1 MDLTTKYMGLT
12 LKNPLVP
19 SAGPLTANLDSI
31 RRLEDSGAGAVVLH
45 SVFEEQLTHE
55 AEELEHHLHA
65 GAESFAE
72 SLSYFPNIEEY
83 RLGPDAYL
91 EHVRKAKAA
100 VRIPVIASLNGF
112 TSGGWVDYATQ
123 IQQAGADALELNV
136 YYVAADAKTDGAM
149 VEQMYVDIVRAV
161 RAAVK
166 IPVAVKFGPYFS
178 SIPTM
183 ARRLDQAGANAL
195 VMFNRFYQPD
205 IDLVALEVRPTLSL
219 SDPFESRLPMRW
231 IAIIYGSVKASLAA
245 TTGIATAQDAIKMIM
260 VGADVCQLCSVLL
273 RKGVYELSVILRDM
287 QAWMEEKE
295 YDSVSL
301 MRGSMSQRAIP
312 DPAAFERANYMKAL
326 NSYR

>member
-31 RRLEDSGAGAVVLH
+31 RRLEDSGAAAVVLH
-45 SVFEEQLTHE
+45 SVFEEQLAHE

-112 TSGGWVDYATQ
+112 TSGGWVEYATQ

-136 YYVAADAKTDGAM
+136 YYVAADAKMNGAA
-149 VEQMYVDIVRAV
+149 VEELYVDIVRAV
-161 RAAVK
+161 KAAVK

-219 SDPFESRLPMRW
+219 SDPFEARLPMRW

-245 TTGIATAQDAIKMIM
+245 TTGIANAQDAIKMIM

>member
-31 RRLEDSGAGAVVLH
+31 RRLEDSGAAAVVLH
-45 SVFEEQLTHE
+45 SVFEEQLVHE

-91 EHVRKAKAA
+91 EHIRKAKAA

-136 YYVAADAKTDGAM
+136 YYVAADAKMDGAA
-149 VEQMYVDIVRAV
+149 VEQMYVDVVRAV

-205 IDLVALEVRPTLSL
+205 IDLVSLEVRPTLSL

-245 TTGIATAQDAIKMIM
+245 TTGIASAQDAIKMIM

-312 DPAAFERANYMKAL
+312 DPAAFERANYMRAL

>member
-31 RRLEDSGAGAVVLH
+31 RRLEDSGAAAVVLH
-45 SVFEEQLTHE
+45 SVFEEQLAHE

-72 SLSYFPNIEEY
+72 SLSYFPNIEDY

-112 TSGGWVDYATQ
+112 TSGGWVEYATQ

-136 YYVAADAKTDGAM
+136 YYVAADAKMNGAA
-149 VEQMYVDIVRAV
+149 VEEMYVEIVRAV
-161 RAAVK
+161 KAAVR

-183 ARRLDQAGANAL
+183 AKRLDQAGANAL

>member
-19 SAGPLTANLDSI
+19 SASPLTANTDTI
-31 RRLEDSGAGAVVLH
+31 RRLEDAGAAAVVLN

-55 AEELEHHLHA
+55 AEEIEHHLQA
-65 GAESFAE
+65 GTESFAE

-83 RLGPDAYL
+83 RFGPDEYL
-91 EHVRKAKAA
+91 EHIRKAKAA
-100 VRIPVIASLNGF
+100 VRIPVIGSVNGF
-112 TSGGWVDYATQ
+112 TVGGWVNYAKQ
-123 IQQAGADALELNV
+123 IEQAGADALELNV
-136 YYVAADAKTDGAM
+136 YYVAADAKISGAG
-149 VEQMYVDIVRAV
+149 VEDMYVDIVRAV
-161 RAAVK
+161 KAAVK

-178 SIPTM
+178 SVPTM
-183 ARRLDQAGANAL
+183 AKRLDQAGVNGL

-205 IDLVALEVRPTLSL
+205 IDLVALEVRPSLAL
-219 SDPFESRLPMRW
+219 SDPFEARLPMRW
-231 IAIIYGSVKASLAA
+231 IAIIYGSVKANIAA
-245 TTGIATAQDAIKMIM
+245 TTGIASAQDAIKMIM

-295 YDSVSL
+295 YDSVGL

>member
-1 MDLTTKYMGLT
+1 M
-12 LKNPLVP
+12 
-19 SAGPLTANLDSI
+19 
-31 RRLEDSGAGAVVLH
+31 
-45 SVFEEQLTHE
+45 
-55 AEELEHHLHA
+55 
-65 GAESFAE
+65 
-72 SLSYFPNIEEY
+72 
-83 RLGPDAYL
+83 
-91 EHVRKAKAA
+91 
-100 VRIPVIASLNGF
+100 RIPVIASLNGF
-112 TSGGWVDYATQ
+112 TSGGWVEYATQ

-136 YYVAADAKTDGAM
+136 YYVAADAKVNGAA
-149 VEQMYVDIVRAV
+149 VEEMYVDIVRAV
-161 RAAVK
+161 KAAVK

-205 IDLVALEVRPTLSL
+205 LDLVALEVRPTLSL

-260 VGADVCQLCSVLL
+260 VGADICQLCSVLL

-287 QAWMEEKE
+287 QTWMEEKE